1 MASNRLD
8 FSKQFENR
16 NFIPEDKDQAIVET
30 PFGKGIVIRTRTH
43 DPFTGETIRDI
54 ELSNWT
60 EENQG
65 PTVNKPPMLHT
76 TQKFKS
82 ITPEVGHD
90 VLTQYGR
97 GKIIEIRDDSR
108 KTHVIKLSS
117 WRLAGRSSV
126 RCFLSANELQVVRP
140 YRIYDMSVFEKV
152 EHANDLK
159 KEAGNK
165 YKLKDYSGALE
176 LYAKAVDAV
185 RYIQHG
191 PDSTNEVR
199 ADLVVVVVTC
209 SNNSGTCC
217 LQLENWD
224 RAEKFGMNALA
235 LIDALEEKKDTSK
248 IKKIM
253 NADGITDSQL
263 FGTWKVKV
271 SR

>member
-1 MASNRLD
+1 
-8 FSKQFENR
+8 
-16 NFIPEDKDQAIVET
+16 
-30 PFGKGIVIRTRTH
+30 
-43 DPFTGETIRDI
+43 
-54 ELSNWT
+54 
-60 EENQG
+60 
-65 PTVNKPPMLHT
+65 MLHT

-97 GKIIEIRDDSR
+97 GKIIEIRDDIR

-126 RCFLSANELQVVRP
+126 RCFLTANEVQVVRP

-159 KEAGNK
+159 KEAGEK

-176 LYAKAVDAV
+176 LYAQAVDAV

-199 ADLVVVVVTC
+199 ADLVVVMVTC

-271 SR
+271 RR